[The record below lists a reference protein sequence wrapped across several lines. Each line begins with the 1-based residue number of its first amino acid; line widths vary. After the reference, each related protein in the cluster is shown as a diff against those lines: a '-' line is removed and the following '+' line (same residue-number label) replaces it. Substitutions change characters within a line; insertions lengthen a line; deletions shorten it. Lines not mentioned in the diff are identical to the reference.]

1 MTRTNKNKR
10 KYLHHREHREEM
22 HREHRDVLGIE
33 MKSSCSS
40 RSSGKRWEQWQ

>member
-10 KYLHHREHREEM
+10 KYLHHREHREEMHREEM

-40 RSSGKRWEQWQ
+40 RSSGKR